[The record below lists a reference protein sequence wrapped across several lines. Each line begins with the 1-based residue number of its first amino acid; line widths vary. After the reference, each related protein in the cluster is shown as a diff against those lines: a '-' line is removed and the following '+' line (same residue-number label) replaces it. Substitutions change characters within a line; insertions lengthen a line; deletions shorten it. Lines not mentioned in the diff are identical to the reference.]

1 MRTVE
6 RRVCQVNRRHVDGT
20 WEFEFSG
27 VHDYLLRLSMCFQVT
42 TRKFDKFGMM
52 IQFEV
57 TGLLS
62 VLVLLLLLLTS

>member
-42 TRKFDKFGMM
+42 LT
-52 IQFEV
+52 
-57 TGLLS
+57 TLS
-62 VLVLLLLLLTS
+62 ENLINLAG